1 MMRLL
6 FLAAGLLAF
15 GTTTAVTGEKATD
28 DQATGAAEAVSTE
41 TTAAESNG
49 EGTTSTEPLVF
60 LHALD
65 NQPIEFTYRP
75 DQEITEAV
83 EHMHA
88 TGENLYAGNETA
100 VEEGKKL
107 YMKYCK
113 ACHLKDGK
121 GRIGP
126 NLRDDEWKRA
136 RTGTEKGRFEIIY
149 AGGAGAMQALGRRID
164 QDQILKVMA
173 FTDTFR
179 EAE

>member
-1 MMRLL
+1 MTRRLL
-6 FLAAGLLAF
+6 SLAVVLPLSAVIVLSGGNEAAGQ
-15 GTTTAVTGEKATD
+15 EKL
-28 DQATGAAEAVSTE
+28 E
-41 TTAAESNG
+41 
-49 EGTTSTEPLVF
+49 F

-65 NQPIEFTYRP
+65 NKPFDFTYRP

-83 EHMHA
+83 EHMHT
-88 TGENLYAGNETA
+88 TGENLYAGDEA
-100 VEEGKKL
+100 AIGEGRKL

-126 NLRDDEWKRA
+126 SLRDDKWKRE

-149 AGGAGAMQALGRRID
+149 AGGAGAMQALGKRID
-164 QDQILKVMA
+164 QDQILKIMA

-179 EAE
+179 EAGE

>member
-1 MMRLL
+1 MTRFL
-6 FLAAGLLAF
+6 FPLAGFMALIGLTAAAGEK
-15 GTTTAVTGEKATD
+15 VTDTEATD
-28 DQATGAAEAVSTE
+28 AEAAETE
-41 TTAAESNG
+41 A
-49 EGTTSTEPLVF
+49 LVF

-65 NQPIEFTYRP
+65 NKPFEFTYRP

-83 EHMHA
+83 EHMHT
-88 TGENLYAGNETA
+88 TGKNLYAGDEA
-100 VEEGKKL
+100 AIKEGKKL

-126 NLRDDEWKRA
+126 NLRDDEWKRE

-164 QDQILKVMA
+164 QDQILKIMA
-173 FTDTFR
+173 FTDTFQ
-179 EAE
+179 ETEEQE

>member
-1 MMRLL
+1 MMRIL
-6 FLAAGLLAF
+6 FPLAGLMALLGLTAF
-15 GTTTAVTGEKATD
+15 AGEKAEETE
-28 DQATGAAEAVSTE
+28 AAETE
-41 TTAAESNG
+41 D
-49 EGTTSTEPLVF
+49 LVF

-88 TGENLYAGNETA
+88 TGENIYAGDET
-100 VEEGKKL
+100 VLEEGKKL
-107 YMKYCK
+107 YLKYCK

-126 NLRDDEWKRA
+126 NLRDDEWKRE

-164 QDQILKVMA
+164 QDQILKIMA

>member
-6 FLAAGLLAF
+6 LLAAGLFALG
-15 GTTTAVTGEKATD
+15 GTALIAGEKADEST
-28 DQATGAAEAVSTE
+28 ASGETASGA
-41 TTAAESNG
+41 
-49 EGTTSTEPLVF
+49 EPLVF

-75 DQEITEAV
+75 DQEITDAV
-83 EHMHA
+83 EHMHT
-88 TGENLYAGNETA
+88 TGENLYAGDET
-100 VEEGKKL
+100 VLEEGKKL

-126 NLRDDEWKRA
+126 NLRDDDWKRD
-136 RTGTEKGRFEIIY
+136 RTGTEAGRFEIIY
-149 AGGAGAMQALGRRID
+149 AGGAGAMQAFGKRID
-164 QDQILKVMA
+164 QDQILKIMA

>member
-1 MMRLL
+1 MRIL
-6 FLAAGLLAF
+6 FFFSALAVVLGMA
-15 GTTTAVTGEKATD
+15 AVAGEKSVDNEQADAEAATD
-28 DQATGAAEAVSTE
+28 E
-41 TTAAESNG
+41 
-49 EGTTSTEPLVF
+49 LVF

-65 NQPIEFTYRP
+65 NKPFEFTYRL
-75 DQEITEAV
+75 DQAITAAV

-88 TGENLYAGNETA
+88 TGENLYAGDEA
-100 VEEGKKL
+100 AIQEGEKL

-126 NLRDDEWKRA
+126 NLRDDKWKNE

-149 AGGAGAMQALGRRID
+149 AGGAGAMQAFGKRID
-164 QDQILKVMA
+164 QDQILKIMA

-179 EAE
+179 EGG

>member
-6 FLAAGLLAF
+6 LFAAGLLAL
-15 GTTTAVTGEKATD
+15 GTVPIAAGEKAADGQAATTEKTTD
-28 DQATGAAEAVSTE
+28 AEPAADVSAEAE
-41 TTAAESNG
+41 T
-49 EGTTSTEPLVF
+49 LVF

-65 NQPIEFTYRP
+65 NQPFEFTYRP

-83 EHMHA
+83 VHMQ
-88 TGENLYAGNETA
+88 TNGENLYAGDETA
-100 VEEGKKL
+100 IKEGKKL
-107 YMKYCK
+107 YLKYCK

-126 NLRDDEWKRA
+126 SLRDEKWKYKRA
-136 RTGTEKGRFEIIY
+136 GTEKGRFEVIY
-149 AGGAGAMQALGRRID
+149 AGGAGAMQAFGKRID
-164 QDQILKVMA
+164 QDQILKIMA

>member
-1 MMRLL
+1 MTRHLFSLVALL
-6 FLAAGLLAF
+6 ALFTSAGLA
-15 GTTTAVTGEKATD
+15 GEKADDETSSEATAESTD
-28 DQATGAAEAVSTE
+28 GEGGAEA
-41 TTAAESNG
+41 
-49 EGTTSTEPLVF
+49 LVF

-65 NQPIEFTYRP
+65 NKPIEFTYRP

-88 TGENLYAGNETA
+88 TGENLYAGDEA
-100 VEEGKKL
+100 VLEEGKKL
-107 YMKYCK
+107 YLKYCK

-149 AGGAGAMQALGRRID
+149 AGGAGAMQALGKRID
-164 QDQILKVMA
+164 QDQILKIMT

-179 EAE
+179 EAGSE

>member
-6 FLAAGLLAF
+6 LLVAGFFAL
-15 GTTTAVTGEKATD
+15 GGAVLIAGEKANESPTS
-28 DQATGAAEAVSTE
+28 AEKTTKEELTEAVE
-41 TTAAESNG
+41 AK
-49 EGTTSTEPLVF
+49 PLVF

-65 NQPIEFTYRP
+65 NQPFEFTYRP

-88 TGENLYAGNETA
+88 TGKNLYGGDETA
-100 VEEGKKL
+100 IKEGKKL

-126 NLRDDEWKRA
+126 NLRDEEWKRE

-149 AGGAGAMQALGRRID
+149 AGGAGAMQALGKRID
-164 QDQILKVMA
+164 QDQILKIMA